1 MDYPIYHFMAS
12 WSPPVEMATSKD
24 QTQLQRSTSER
35 NELYFN
41 GLAAAAPL
49 RPRLGRSTLRFSPY
63 GKSLT
68 EERNILV
75 GGPVTEERSSSRV
88 LESESFRRTGSLE
101 EKTLA
106 CVGSWQVER
115 GGAKANANEE
125 SGRGTGLMLETLKSY
140 RRRKEEVKMS
150 SNDEAMEV
158 FSQDLKSLE
167 LSN

>member
-1 MDYPIYHFMAS
+1 MDYPIYHLMAS
-12 WSPPVEMATSKD
+12 WSPPVEMSTSKD

-106 CVGSWQVER
+106 CVGSWEVER

-125 SGRGTGLMLETLKSY
+125 SGRGTGLKSY
-140 RRRKEEVKMS
+140 RRRKEEVNMS